1 MQNAKTFIDLI
12 LQPTGMTLRR
22 LSALL
27 QIDSG
32 WLAKYRNNK
41 RPLPA
46 PALVLLSQ
54 VYASIQDVNA
64 KATPLPEPGILNQW
78 REDAAYK
85 RMLAAVLANKME
97 TLELEANAA
106 KTRLGMLE
114 KLQEKATLNPVQL
127 RWIESETYMAQ
138 QALSYYTSGKKTKLE
153 IKRELLLKEAE
164 LLEEAAGS

>member
-1 MQNAKTFIDLI
+1 MPNTETFIDLI
-12 LQPTGMTLRR
+12 LQSTGMTLRR
-22 LSALL
+22 LAALL

-54 VYASIQDVNA
+54 VYASIQDANA
-64 KATPLPEPGILNQW
+64 QAAPPPEPGMLNQW

-85 RMLAAVLANKME
+85 RLLAALLANKIE
-97 TLELEANAA
+97 TLEREASAA

-114 KLQEKATLNPVQL
+114 ILPEKATLNPVQL
-127 RWIESETYMAQ
+127 RRVETETYMAQ

-153 IKRELLLKEAE
+153 IKRQLLIKEAE
-164 LLEEAAGS
+164 LLEEAAGG